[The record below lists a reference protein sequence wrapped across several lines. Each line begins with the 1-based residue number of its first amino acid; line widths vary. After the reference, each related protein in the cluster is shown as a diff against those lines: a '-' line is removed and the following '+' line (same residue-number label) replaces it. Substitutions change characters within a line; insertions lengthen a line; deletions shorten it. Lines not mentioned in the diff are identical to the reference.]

1 MLAGFHQIHEQV
13 VEVQRMLGERLMERS
28 ASFDV
33 GLDLEDQPL
42 HGGLVIAVADDLEG
56 LHQRNARG
64 EHGGE
69 LTGEDRDIARIDP
82 AARVAL
88 TLLADA
94 RGRHALTAQFR
105 AQTLLVGRE
114 ALALDPRAALVLAL
128 PGEGN
133 VALDRPDYAGC
144 CLSHMYLPSCVSRR

>member
-1 MLAGFHQIHEQV
+1 MLARFHEIHEQV
-13 VEVQRMLGERLMERS
+13 VEVQRMLAERLMERS
-28 ASFDV
+28 TPLDV
-33 GLDLEDQPL
+33 GLDVEDESL
-42 HGGLVIAVADDLEG
+42 HGGFVIAVADDLEP

-88 TLLADA
+88 TLLTDA

-114 ALALDPRAALVLAL
+114 ALALDPSAALVLAV
-128 PGEGN
+128 PGDGI
-133 VALDRPDYAGC
+133 VALDRPDY
-144 CLSHMYLPSCVSRR
+144 